1 MSKTSFIDERFY
13 DKEEDKTLVAVDT
26 IVTSIYNEYF
36 YLCRDA
42 SFESDNYVI
51 RDADYISW
59 ALSNSME

>member
-1 MSKTSFIDERFY
+1 MSETSFIDERFY
-13 DKEEDKTLVAVDT
+13 DKEEGKQLVAVDT

-59 ALSNSME
+59 ALNNSK

>member
-1 MSKTSFIDERFY
+1 MSETSFIDERFY
-13 DKEEDKTLVAVDT
+13 DKEEDKQLVAVDT

-59 ALSNSME
+59 ALNDSMK